1 MVVLGK
7 RNLGRLTMIYKMFNI
22 FTKPLFAALVALAM
36 VVGVQFPANSQEI
49 SPDTL
54 SLARQYVDL
63 TDNAQIFE
71 TNLIRTGIETMRT
84 VVSQNPE
91 MAEDVSAAIGVVIEA
106 YSTRKDELFDQFA
119 RVYALRFTDDELREI
134 VVFYQTDVGR
144 KLATSNSI
152 INTELSTVM
161 QIYQANL
168 NIEFFA
174 QVRAEL
180 REKGI
185 EL

>member
-1 MVVLGK
+1 MSVREFKTGEV
-7 RNLGRLTMIYKMFNI
+7 TMTNVMFNI
-22 FTKPLFAALVALAM
+22 FLRPLLALLAAGIMLTGTQISAGAQELA
-36 VVGVQFPANSQEI
+36 
-49 SPDTL
+49 PDRL
-54 SLARQYVDL
+54 ALARQYVDL
-63 TDNAQIFE
+63 TDGAQIFE

-84 VVSQNPE
+84 LVSQNPDI
-91 MAEDVSAAIGVVIEA
+91 ADTVSNAIGVVIEA
-106 YSTRKDELFDQFA
+106 YSESKDELFDQFA
-119 RVYALRFTDDELREI
+119 RVYALRFTTEELREI
-134 VVFYQTDVGR
+134 VAFYQTDTGR

-180 REKGI
+180 RANGV